1 MPRTQQ
7 ESARTDRIELRASPA
22 EKSLLTRAAQL
33 ERLDL
38 TSFVMRAALPQA
50 ERIVAESEKIQL
62 SERDSLRVLELLENP
77 PPPSPR
83 LLEAAKARRG
93 RPEVKLANKRH

>member
-1 MPRTQQ
+1 MPRPQS
-7 ESARTDRIELRASPA
+7 ENPRVDRIELRASPA
-22 EKSLLTRAAQL
+22 EKSLLLRAATI

-50 ERIVAESEKIQL
+50 EKVVAAAERVEL

-83 LLEAAKARRG
+83 LVAAARG
-93 RPEVKLANKRH
+93 RLMRK